1 MDREAPAESPKLYFG
16 RSLYHARPTHFIRG
30 YFTMIQRYLF
40 AGSFALLA
48 LVMSAAPGGQTQ
60 APARPATFVPDWT
73 FKGSALTGTEQIGQA
88 SWRAE
93 NGEIVGTPKS
103 PDGGW
108 LLIAPGYQDVQVA
121 GSYRCAAACTAGVM
135 VRSEK
140 SAAGIK
146 GIYATL
152 AGESMPPAAVTVD
165 AQGHIGGRE
174 PLTRPGGAMVR
185 IQPPPAPQSGGR
197 AGGAPGGG
205 RGAGAASTFVSMF
218 APRPS
223 TAFKPNDWNTFEL
236 LVDANVFRASVNAP
250 VGGGLAIDAETGSF
264 GPIAL
269 YVGGA
274 GEVRF
279 KNLALK
285 DLQRRV
291 TPTEKTSP
299 HFRAQRFEDFYY
311 GWSAAAGDFNHDGVL
326 DVTMGNRYYL
336 GPTFTDSREFYLGQA
351 FNPAKEYGPAMVN
364 FAGDFTG
371 DGWDDILVAE
381 SRAPA
386 LYVNPHGESRRWTRY
401 TIFPEVISESIAF
414 VDVNNDGKPD
424 AIFSGSNKVQWA
436 TSDPANPTG
445 PWKVYAVSEAGPWGG
460 SIHGIGAGDING
472 DGRVDLIAPH
482 GWWEQPA
489 GGATVTPW
497 TFHQGAFGR
506 YGNAGGNIEIYDVNG
521 DKLPDVVTSLAAH
534 GFGLAWYEQKRDTS
548 GTISFVEHQIMGD
561 FAAENPGDVT
571 FSELH
576 ALTMADVD
584 GDGVKDIITGK
595 RAWAHLDSYS
605 DPDAQGAAVLYWFKT
620 IRDPK
625 ASGGARFVPELIHNR
640 SGVGSMIQVADLN
653 KDGAIDIMAGTNRG
667 GFIFW
672 GIPSRGARGTGA
684 SSR

>member
-1 MDREAPAESPKLYFG
+1 M
-16 RSLYHARPTHFIRG
+16 
-30 YFTMIQRYLF
+30 
-40 AGSFALLA
+40 
-48 LVMSAAPGGQTQ
+48 
-60 APARPATFVPDWT
+60 
-73 FKGSALTGTEQIGQA
+73 
-88 SWRAE
+88 
-93 NGEIVGTPKS
+93 
-103 PDGGW
+103 
-108 LLIAPGYQDVQVA
+108 
-121 GSYRCAAACTAGVM
+121 
-135 VRSEK
+135 
-140 SAAGIK
+140 
-146 GIYATL
+146 
-152 AGESMPPAAVTVD
+152 
-165 AQGHIGGRE
+165 
-174 PLTRPGGAMVR
+174 
-185 IQPPPAPQSGGR
+185 
-197 AGGAPGGG
+197 
-205 RGAGAASTFVSMF
+205 
-218 APRPS
+218 
-223 TAFKPNDWNTFEL
+223 

-250 VGGGLAIDAETGSF
+250 VSGGLAIDPETGAF

-269 YVGGA
+269 YVGGT
-274 GEVRF
+274 GDVRF

-291 TPTEKTSP
+291 TPAEKSSAR
-299 HFRAQRFEDFYY
+299 FRVQHFEDFYY

-336 GPTFTDSREFYLGQA
+336 GPSFTDAREFYLGQA

-364 FAGDFTG
+364 YAGDYTG

-386 LYVNPHGESRRWTRY
+386 LYVNPRGESRRWTRY
-401 TIFPEVISESIAF
+401 TIFPEVVSESITFA
-414 VDVNNDGKPD
+414 DVNHDGKAD
-424 AIFSGSNKVQWA
+424 AVFSGSNKVQWA

-445 PWKVYAVSEAGPWGG
+445 PWKAYAVSEAGPWGG

-506 YGNAGGNIEIYDVNG
+506 NGNAGANIEIYDVNG

-534 GFGLAWYEQKRDTS
+534 GFGLAWYEQKRDTA
-548 GTISFVEHQIMGD
+548 GQISFVEHLIMGD
-561 FAAENPGDVT
+561 FATKNPGDVT
-571 FSELH
+571 FTELH
-576 ALTMADVD
+576 ALTMADID

-605 DPDAQGAAVLYWFKT
+605 DPDAHGAAVLYWFKT

-625 ASGGARFVPELIHNR
+625 APGGARFVPELIHNR

-672 GIPSRGARGTGA
+672 GTPARGARGSA
-684 SSR
+684 SAPSPSRK

>member
-1 MDREAPAESPKLYFG
+1 MLQRLSLAVSTFLVAVVLSMASGAQTPPPAG
-16 RSLYHARPTHFIRG
+16 
-30 YFTMIQRYLF
+30 
-40 AGSFALLA
+40 
-48 LVMSAAPGGQTQ
+48 
-60 APARPATFVPDWT
+60 PATFVPDWI
-73 FKGSALTGTEQIGQA
+73 FKGSALERTEQVGQA
-88 SWRAE
+88 TWRAE
-93 NGEIVGTPKS
+93 NGEIVGTPTGA
-103 PDGGW
+103 DGGW
-108 LLIAPGYQDVQVA
+108 LLINPGYQDVQVA

-140 SAAGIK
+140 SAGGIR
-146 GIYATL
+146 GIYTTL
-152 AGESMPPAAVTVD
+152 AGESAAPAAVTVD
-165 AQGHIGGRE
+165 AQGRIGARE
-174 PLTRPGGAMVR
+174 PLTRPGGAMLRV
-185 IQPPPAPQSGGR
+185 QPPPPPPSASR

-205 RGAGAASTFVSMF
+205 RAAGPAPAFVSMF
-218 APRPS
+218 PPRAS
-223 TAFKPNDWNTFEL
+223 TAFKPHDWNTFEV
-236 LVDANVFRASVNAP
+236 LVDANVFRASLNAP
-250 VGGGLAIDAETGSF
+250 VGGGLTIDPDTGTF

-269 YVGGA
+269 YVGGT

-279 KNLALK
+279 GNLALK

-291 TPTEKTSP
+291 TPAEKSSTR
-299 HFRAQRFEDFYY
+299 FRVQHFEDFYY

-326 DVTMGNRYYL
+326 DVTMANRYYL
-336 GPTFTDSREFYLGQA
+336 GPAFTDSRELYLGQA

-364 FAGDFTG
+364 YAGDFTG

-401 TIFPEVISESIAF
+401 TIFPEVVSESITF
-414 VDVNNDGKPD
+414 TDVNHDGRAD
-424 AIFSGSNKVQWA
+424 AVFSGSNKVQWA

-445 PWKVYAVSEAGPWGG
+445 PWKAYAVSEAGPWGA

-506 YGNAGGNIEIYDVNG
+506 NGNAGANIEIYDVNG

-534 GFGLAWYEQKRDTS
+534 GFGLAWYEQKRDGAGS
-548 GTISFVEHQIMGD
+548 IAFVEHLIMGD
-561 FAAENPGDVT
+561 FAAKNPGDVT

-620 IRDPK
+620 VRDPK

-653 KDGAIDIMAGTNRG
+653 KDGAIDIMAGTTRG
-667 GFIFW
+667 GYIFW
-672 GIPSRGARGTGA
+672 GTAARGGKSA
-684 SSR
+684 PSSAARK

>member
-1 MDREAPAESPKLYFG
+1 MFQRRILLVAIPLVAVVSSITPVAQTPAP
-16 RSLYHARPTHFIRG
+16 T
-30 YFTMIQRYLF
+30 
-40 AGSFALLA
+40 
-48 LVMSAAPGGQTQ
+48 
-60 APARPATFVPDWT
+60 RPATFVPDWT
-73 FKGSALTGTEQIGQA
+73 FKGSALTGTEHIGQA
-88 SWRAE
+88 TWRAE
-93 NGEIVGTPKS
+93 NGEIIATPTS
-103 PDGGW
+103 AEGGW
-108 LLIAPGYQDVQVA
+108 LLINPGYQDVQLA
-121 GSYRCAAACTAGVM
+121 GAYRCAAACNVGVM

-140 SAAGIK
+140 TAAGVK
-146 GIYATL
+146 GILKTL
-152 AGESMPPAAVTVD
+152 AGGPPETAAVTVD
-165 AQGHIGGRE
+165 SQGRVGSRE
-174 PLTRPGGAMVR
+174 PITRPGGAMLR
-185 IQPPPAPQSGGR
+185 IQPPPPPQST
-197 AGGAPGGG
+197 GGAGAARGAGGGG
-205 RGAGAASTFVSMF
+205 RGGGSGSTFVSMF
-218 APRPS
+218 PARGS
-223 TAFKPNDWNTFEL
+223 TEFKPKDWNTFEV

-250 VGGGLAIDAETGSF
+250 VGGGLAIDAETGTF

-269 YVGGA
+269 YVGGT

-291 TPTEKTSP
+291 TPAEKVSP

-336 GPTFTDSREFYLGQA
+336 GPTFTDSREVYLGQA

-364 FAGDFTG
+364 FAGDYTG

-386 LYVNPHGESRRWTRY
+386 LYVNPRGESRRWTRY

-436 TSDPANPTG
+436 TSDPSNPTG
-445 PWKVYAVSEAGPWGG
+445 PWKVYAVSDAGPWGG

-472 DGRVDLIAPH
+472 DGKVDLIAPH

-506 YGNAGGNIEIYDVNG
+506 NGNAGGNFEIYDVNG
-521 DKLPDVVTSLAAH
+521 DKLADVVTSLAAH
-534 GFGLAWYEQKRDTS
+534 GFGLVWYEQKRD
-548 GTISFVEHQIMGD
+548 GAGAISFVEHQIMGD
-561 FAAENPGDVT
+561 FAANNPGDVT

-595 RAWAHLDSYS
+595 RSWAHLDSYS

-625 ASGGARFVPELIHNR
+625 APGGARFVAELIHNR
-640 SGVGSMIQVADLN
+640 SGVGSMIQTADLN
-653 KDGAIDIMAGTNRG
+653 KDGAIDIMAGTTRG

-672 GIPSRGARGTGA
+672 GIPSGAARPSGPPPT
-684 SSR
+684 

>member
-1 MDREAPAESPKLYFG
+1 MFQRRLLAVLISLTALVLSIAPA
-16 RSLYHARPTHFIRG
+16 A
-30 YFTMIQRYLF
+30 
-40 AGSFALLA
+40 
-48 LVMSAAPGGQTQ
+48 QT
-60 APARPATFVPDWT
+60 PATVRPATFVPDWT

-88 SWRAE
+88 KWSAE
-93 NGEIVGTPKS
+93 NGEIVGTPTS
-103 PDGGW
+103 AEGGW
-108 LLIAPGYQDVQVA
+108 LLINPGYQDVQLA
-121 GSYRCAAACTAGVM
+121 GSYRCAAACNVGVM

-140 SAAGIK
+140 TATGIK
-146 GIYATL
+146 GILKTL
-152 AGESMPPAAVTVD
+152 AGGPPETAAVTVD
-165 AQGHIGGRE
+165 SQGRVGGRE
-174 PLTRPGGAMVR
+174 PITRPGGAMLR
-185 IQPPPAPQSGGR
+185 IQPPPPPQS
-197 AGGAPGGG
+197 AGGPGGARGAGGGG
-205 RGAGAASTFVSMF
+205 RGGGSGSTFVSMF
-218 APRPS
+218 PARGS
-223 TAFKPNDWNTFEL
+223 TEFKPNDWNTFEV
-236 LVDANVFRASVNAP
+236 LVDANVYRASVNAP
-250 VGGGLAIDAETGSF
+250 VGGGLTIDGETGSF

-269 YVGGA
+269 YVGGT

-299 HFRAQRFEDFYY
+299 HFRAQHFEDFYY

-336 GPTFTDSREFYLGQA
+336 GPSFTDSREVYLGQA

-364 FAGDFTG
+364 YAGDYTG

-414 VDVNNDGKPD
+414 VDVNNDGKAD

-436 TSDPANPTG
+436 TFDQANPTG

-506 YGNAGGNIEIYDVNG
+506 NGNAGGNFEIYDVNG

-534 GFGLAWYEQKRDTS
+534 GFGLAWYEQKRDAA
-548 GTISFVEHQIMGD
+548 GAISFVEHQIMGD
-561 FAAENPGDVT
+561 FAANNPGDVT

-576 ALTMADVD
+576 ALTMADID
-584 GDGVKDIITGK
+584 GDGLKDIITGK

-625 ASGGARFVPELIHNR
+625 APGGARFVPELIHNR

-672 GIPSRGARGTGA
+672 GIPTRGTRPSGPSP
-684 SSR
+684 SSTPSAGRR

>member
-1 MDREAPAESPKLYFG
+1 MF
-16 RSLYHARPTHFIRG
+16 
-30 YFTMIQRYLF
+30 QRR
-40 AGSFALLA
+40 LLVISIA
-48 LVMSAAPGGQTQ
+48 LVAVALSITPEAQSPAPD
-60 APARPATFVPDWT
+60 RPATFVPDWT
-73 FKGSALTGTEQIGQA
+73 FKGSALTGTEKIGQTT
-88 SWRAE
+88 WRAE
-93 NGEIVGTPKS
+93 NGEIVGTPTS

-108 LLIAPGYQDVQVA
+108 LLINPGYQDVQLS
-121 GSYRCAAACTAGVM
+121 GSYRCAAACNVGVM

-140 SAAGIK
+140 TAAGMK
-146 GIYATL
+146 GIYKTL
-152 AGESMPPAAVTVD
+152 AGGPPETAAVTVD
-165 AQGHIGGRE
+165 SQGHIAGRE
-174 PLTRPGGAMVR
+174 PITRPGGAMLR
-185 IQPPPAPQSGGR
+185 IQPPPTPPSGGAAAG
-197 AGGAPGGG
+197 AGGRGGG
-205 RGAGAASTFVSMF
+205 RGATQGSTFVSMF
-218 APRPS
+218 AGRGS
-223 TAFKPNDWNTFEL
+223 TEFKPSDWNTFEV

-250 VGGGLAIDAETGSF
+250 VGGGLAIDAETGTF

-269 YVGGA
+269 HVGGT

-291 TPTEKTSP
+291 TPAEKTSSR
-299 HFRAQRFEDFYY
+299 FRAQHFEDFYY

-326 DVTMGNRYYL
+326 DVTIGNRYYL
-336 GPTFTDSREFYLGQA
+336 GPTFTDSREVYLGQA

-364 FAGDFTG
+364 YAGDFTG
-371 DGWDDILVAE
+371 DGWDDILVSE

-386 LYVNPHGESRRWTRY
+386 LYVNPRGESRRWTRY

-436 TSDPANPTG
+436 TSDPSNPTG

-506 YGNAGGNIEIYDVNG
+506 SGNAGGNFEIYDVNG

-534 GFGLAWYEQKRDTS
+534 GFGLAWYEQKRDAA
-548 GTISFVEHQIMGD
+548 GTVSFVEHLIMGD
-561 FAAENPGDVT
+561 FATKNPGDVT
-571 FSELH
+571 FTELH
-576 ALTMADVD
+576 ALAMADID

-625 ASGGARFVPELIHNR
+625 AEGGARFVPELIHNR

-672 GIPSRGARGTGA
+672 NTPARG
-684 SSR
+684 SRPSGPPPTSTSPSGRK

>member
-1 MDREAPAESPKLYFG
+1 MFQRLILGVTISLVAVALSVAPTAQ
-16 RSLYHARPTHFIRG
+16 T
-30 YFTMIQRYLF
+30 
-40 AGSFALLA
+40 
-48 LVMSAAPGGQTQ
+48 PG
-60 APARPATFVPDWT
+60 PARPATFAPDWT
-73 FKGSALTGTEQIGQA
+73 FKGSALTGTEQIGEA
-88 SWRAE
+88 TWRAE

-108 LLIAPGYQDVQVA
+108 LVINPGYQDVQVA
-121 GSYRCAAACTAGVM
+121 GSYRCAGACNVGVM

-140 SAAGIK
+140 TSAGIK
-146 GIYATL
+146 GIYKSL
-152 AGESMPPAAVTVD
+152 AGGQSETAAVAID
-165 AQGHIGGRE
+165 PQGRIAARE
-174 PLTRPGGAMVR
+174 PLTRPGGAMLR
-185 IQPPPAPQSGGR
+185 IQPPPPPQS
-197 AGGAPGGG
+197 AGGAGGGGGGRGGG
-205 RGAGAASTFVSMF
+205 RGAGPASTFVSMF
-218 APRPS
+218 PGRGS
-223 TAFKPNDWNTFEL
+223 TAFKPDDWNTFEV

-250 VGGGLAIDAETGSF
+250 AGGGLAIDQDTGTF

-269 YVGGA
+269 YVGGT

-279 KNLALK
+279 KNLGLK

-291 TPTEKTSP
+291 TPTEKTSSR
-299 HFRAQRFEDFYY
+299 FRAQRFEDFYY

-326 DVTMGNRYYL
+326 DVTIANRYYL
-336 GPTFTDSREFYLGQA
+336 GPTFTDSRELYLGQA

-364 FAGDFTG
+364 YAGDFTG

-386 LYVNPHGESRRWTRY
+386 LYVNPRGESRRWTRY
-401 TIFPEVISESIAF
+401 TVFPEVISESITF
-414 VDVNNDGKPD
+414 KDVNNDGKVD

-445 PWKVYAVSEAGPWGG
+445 PWKSYAVSEAGPWGG

-506 YGNAGGNIEIYDVNG
+506 NGNAGANMEIYDVNG

-534 GFGLAWYEQKRDTS
+534 GFGLAWYEQKRDV
-548 GTISFVEHQIMGD
+548 GGAVSFIEHQIMGD
-561 FAAENPGDVT
+561 FAASNPGDVT

-576 ALTMADVD
+576 ALTMADID

-625 ASGGARFVPELIHNR
+625 ATGGARFVPELIHNR
-640 SGVGSMIQVADLN
+640 SGVGSMIEVADLN
-653 KDGAIDIMAGTNRG
+653 RDGAIDIMAATIRG

-672 GIPSRGARGTGA
+672 NTPTRGARGSGSSA
-684 SSR
+684 SSTPAAGRK

>member
-1 MDREAPAESPKLYFG
+1 MF
-16 RSLYHARPTHFIRG
+16 
-30 YFTMIQRYLF
+30 QRRI
-40 AGSFALLA
+40 
-48 LVMSAAPGGQTQ
+48 SAAAVVLTAVSLSITPGAQTP
-60 APARPATFVPDWT
+60 APSRPATFAPDWT

-88 SWRAE
+88 KWRAE
-93 NGEIVGTPKS
+93 NGEIVGTPTS
-103 PDGGW
+103 ADGGW
-108 LLIAPGYQDVQVA
+108 LLINPGYQDVQIA
-121 GSYRCAAACTAGVM
+121 GAYKCAAPCTAGIM

-140 SAAGIK
+140 SATGIK
-146 GIYATL
+146 GIYTTL
-152 AGESMPPAAVTVD
+152 GGDSPSPAAVTVD
-165 AQGHIGGRE
+165 AQGKIGSRE

-185 IQPPPAPQSGGR
+185 IQPPPPPPAQGGGR
-197 AGGAPGGG
+197 AGAAGGG
-205 RGAGAASTFVSMF
+205 RGRGAGEASTFVSMF
-218 APRPS
+218 SPRPS
-223 TAFKPNDWNTFEL
+223 TAFKANDWNTFEL
-236 LVDANVFRASVNAP
+236 LVDANVFRASLNAP
-250 VGGGLAIDAETGSF
+250 VGGGLSIDPETGSF

-269 YVGGA
+269 YVGGT

-285 DLQRRV
+285 DLQRRI
-291 TPTEKTSP
+291 TPAEKTGP
-299 HFRAQRFEDFYY
+299 HFRAQHFEDFYY

-401 TIFPEVISESIAF
+401 TISPEVISESITFA
-414 VDVNNDGKPD
+414 DVNNDGKPD
-424 AIFSGSNKVQWA
+424 AVFSGGNKVQWI

-472 DGRVDLIAPH
+472 DGKVDLIAPH

-489 GGATVTPW
+489 GGATITPW
-497 TFHQGAFGR
+497 KFHQGAFGR
-506 YGNAGGNIEIYDVNG
+506 NGNAGGNFEIYDVNG
-521 DKLPDVVTSLAAH
+521 DKLPDVVTALAAH
-534 GFGLAWYEQKRDTS
+534 GFGLAWYEQKRD
-548 GTISFVEHQIMGD
+548 GAGAISFVEHQIMGD
-561 FAAENPGDVT
+561 FAANNPGDVT

-595 RAWAHLDSYS
+595 RAWSHLDSYS

-625 ASGGARFVPELIHNR
+625 APGGARFVPELIHNR

-672 GIPSRGARGTGA
+672 GIPGRGQRTSP
-684 SSR
+684 SSSGSAPRK

>member
-1 MDREAPAESPKLYFG
+1 MFHRRILAVS
-16 RSLYHARPTHFIRG
+16 T
-30 YFTMIQRYLF
+30 
-40 AGSFALLA
+40 A
-48 LVMSAAPGGQTQ
+48 LVAVGLSITPGAQTP
-60 APARPATFVPDWT
+60 APARPATFAPDWT
-73 FKGSALTGTEQIGQA
+73 FKGSTLTGTEQFGQA
-88 SWRAE
+88 AWRAE

-103 PDGGW
+103 ADGGW
-108 LLIAPGYQDVQVA
+108 LLINPGYQDVQIA
-121 GSYRCAAACTAGVM
+121 GSYKCAAGCTAGVM

-146 GIYATL
+146 GIYTTL
-152 AGESMPPAAVTVD
+152 GGDSPAPAAVTVD

-174 PLTRPGGAMVR
+174 PLTRPGGAMIR
-185 IQPPPAPQSGGR
+185 IQPPPPPQAAGR

-205 RGAGAASTFVSMF
+205 RGRGAGEASTFVSMF
-218 APRPS
+218 PARGS
-223 TAFKPNDWNTFEL
+223 TAFKPDDWNTFEV
-236 LVDANVFRASVNAP
+236 LVDAHVFRASLNAP
-250 VGGGLAIDAETGSF
+250 AGGGVTIDPETGTF

-269 YVGGA
+269 YVGGT

-291 TPTEKTSP
+291 TPAEKTSP
-299 HFRAQRFEDFYY
+299 HFRAQHFEDFYY

-364 FAGDFTG
+364 YAGDFTG
-371 DGWDDILVAE
+371 DGWDDILVVE

-401 TIFPEVISESIAF
+401 TISPEVISESITFA
-414 VDVNNDGKPD
+414 DVNGDGKAD
-424 AIFSGSNKVQWA
+424 AVFSGGNKVQWI

-472 DGRVDLIAPH
+472 DGKVDLIAPH

-497 TFHQGAFGR
+497 KFHQGAFGR
-506 YGNAGGNIEIYDVNG
+506 NGNAGGNFEIYDVNG
-521 DKLPDVVTSLAAH
+521 DKLPDVVTALAAH
-534 GFGLAWYEQKRDTS
+534 GFGLVWYEQKRDAS
-548 GTISFVEHQIMGD
+548 GAISFVEHQIMGD
-561 FAAENPGDVT
+561 FAANNPGDVT

-595 RAWAHLDSYS
+595 RFWSHLDSYT

-625 ASGGARFVPELIHNR
+625 APGGARFAPELIHNR

-667 GFIFW
+667 GYIFW
-672 GIPSRGARGTGA
+672 NTMTRGTRATAPAPSSA
-684 SSR
+684 STPRK

>member
-1 MDREAPAESPKLYFG
+1 MFQRLILGVTISLVAVALSVAPTAQ
-16 RSLYHARPTHFIRG
+16 T
-30 YFTMIQRYLF
+30 
-40 AGSFALLA
+40 
-48 LVMSAAPGGQTQ
+48 PG
-60 APARPATFVPDWT
+60 PARPATFAPDWT
-73 FKGSALTGTEQIGQA
+73 FKGSALTGTEQIGEA
-88 SWRAE
+88 TWRAE

-108 LLIAPGYQDVQVA
+108 LVINPGYQDVQVA
-121 GSYRCAAACTAGVM
+121 GSYRCAGACNVGVM

-140 SAAGIK
+140 TSAGIK
-146 GIYATL
+146 GIYKSL
-152 AGESMPPAAVTVD
+152 AGGQSETAAVAID
-165 AQGHIGGRE
+165 PQGRIAARE
-174 PLTRPGGAMVR
+174 PLTRPGGAMLR
-185 IQPPPAPQSGGR
+185 IQPPPPPQS
-197 AGGAPGGG
+197 AGGAGGGGGGRGGG
-205 RGAGAASTFVSMF
+205 RGAGPASTFVSMF
-218 APRPS
+218 PGRGS
-223 TAFKPNDWNTFEL
+223 TAFKPDDWNTFEV

-250 VGGGLAIDAETGSF
+250 AGGGLAIDQDTGTF

-269 YVGGA
+269 YVGGT

-279 KNLALK
+279 KNLGLK

-291 TPTEKTSP
+291 TPTEKTSSR
-299 HFRAQRFEDFYY
+299 FRAQRFEDFYY
-311 GWSAAAGDFNHDGVL
+311 GWSAAAGDSNHDGVL
-326 DVTMGNRYYL
+326 DVTIANRYYL
-336 GPTFTDSREFYLGQA
+336 GPTFTDSRELYLGQA

-364 FAGDFTG
+364 YAGDFTG

-386 LYVNPHGESRRWTRY
+386 LYVNPRGESRRWTRY
-401 TIFPEVISESIAF
+401 TVFPEVISESITF
-414 VDVNNDGKPD
+414 KDVNNDGKVD

-445 PWKVYAVSEAGPWGG
+445 PWKSYAVSEAGPWGG

-506 YGNAGGNIEIYDVNG
+506 NGNAGANMEIYDVNG

-534 GFGLAWYEQKRDTS
+534 GFGLAWYEQKRD
-548 GTISFVEHQIMGD
+548 GGGAVSFIEHQIMGD
-561 FAAENPGDVT
+561 FAASNPGDVT

-576 ALTMADVD
+576 ALTMADID

-625 ASGGARFVPELIHNR
+625 ATGGARFVPELIHNR
-640 SGVGSMIQVADLN
+640 SGVGSMIEVADLN
-653 KDGAIDIMAGTNRG
+653 RDGAIDIMAATIRG

-672 GIPSRGARGTGA
+672 NTPTRGARGSGSSA
-684 SSR
+684 SSTPAAGRK